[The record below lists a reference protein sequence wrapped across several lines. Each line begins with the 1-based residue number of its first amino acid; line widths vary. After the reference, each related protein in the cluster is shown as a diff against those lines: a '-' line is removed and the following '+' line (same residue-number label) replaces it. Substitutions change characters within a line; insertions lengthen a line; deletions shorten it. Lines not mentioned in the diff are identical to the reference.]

1 MEMQAFQ
8 ADLSR
13 FESLNAQVLG
23 VSPDN
28 VETHTKF
35 SASLGL
41 RFPLVTD
48 KDGAIQKRYAPGRIT
63 YLIDADGIIRFVQ
76 KGMPKHEDFLRELG
90 KLKK

>member
-1 MEMQAFQ
+1 MQAFQ

-13 FESLNAQVLG
+13 FERLNAQVLG
-23 VSPDN
+23 VSPDD

-41 RFPLVTD
+41 RFPLVSDRD
-48 KDGAIQKRYAPGRIT
+48 KSIRKRYAPGRIT
-63 YLIDADGIIRFVQ
+63 YLIDQDGIIRFVFE
-76 KGMPKHEDFLRELG
+76 GMPKNEDFLRELV

>member
-1 MEMQAFQ
+1 MQAFQ

-13 FESLNAQVLG
+13 FERLNAQVLG
-23 VSPDN
+23 VSPDD
-28 VETHTKF
+28 VETHKKF

-41 RFPLVTD
+41 RFPLVAD
-48 KDGAIQKRYAPGRIT
+48 KDGVIQKRYAPGRIT
-63 YLIDADGIIRFVQ
+63 YLIDTNGILRFVQ

>member
-1 MEMQAFQ
+1 MQAFQ

-23 VSPDN
+23 VSPDD
-28 VETHTKF
+28 VETHKKF

-48 KDGAIQKRYAPGRIT
+48 KGGAIQKRYAPGRIT
-63 YLIDADGIIRFVQ
+63 YLIDRDGIIRFVQ
-76 KGMPKHEDFLRELG
+76 KGMPVHEDFLRELG